1 VSETIFTSG
10 ERHVFGN
17 EGSQAVLTC
26 SSNKGRLKRRHSE
39 VGKEKRGE
47 FEHTMTYWIFL
58 GNMAYA
64 PRSVSIV
71 T

>member
-1 VSETIFTSG
+1 MELEIDI
-10 ERHVFGN
+10 
-17 EGSQAVLTC
+17 L
-26 SSNKGRLKRRHSE
+26 SNNT
-39 VGKEKRGE
+39 V
-47 FEHTMTYWIFL
+47 TYWIFL

>member
-1 VSETIFTSG
+1 MEISHQKTKIMAFKEIKPIRSETAIDNI
-10 ERHVFGN
+10 V
-17 EGSQAVLTC
+17 
-26 SSNKGRLKRRHSE
+26 
-39 VGKEKRGE
+39 
-47 FEHTMTYWIFL
+47 TYWIFL

>member
-1 VSETIFTSG
+1 MGIHFK
-10 ERHVFGN
+10 
-17 EGSQAVLTC
+17 GSAANIKTL
-26 SSNKGRLKRRHSE
+26 SSNQHN
-39 VGKEKRGE
+39 V
-47 FEHTMTYWIFL
+47 TYWIFL